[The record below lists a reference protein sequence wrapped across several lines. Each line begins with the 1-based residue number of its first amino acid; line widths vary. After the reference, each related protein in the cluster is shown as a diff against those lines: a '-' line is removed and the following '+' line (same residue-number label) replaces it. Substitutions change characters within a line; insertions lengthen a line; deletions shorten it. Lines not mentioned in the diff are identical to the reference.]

1 MHTITLPE
9 RIILFSRFLKNNGF
23 KAFSSSVIESLKGLA
38 EIDISRRDDFF
49 AVLRANLTTTD
60 MEWQLFGELFEE
72 FWRDY
77 VKEEEQ
83 EESDE
88 RTGEQVE
95 CEGDSLDKLLPD
107 VVFDLEGPGEDDVTE
122 KETREWAVYS
132 PVATLERKD
141 LSQFDRRDI
150 QIAQLVLKNMVS
162 PFRIT
167 LTRRFKKSKK
177 PGDMDFR
184 RVLKKSLKSGGI
196 PLELFYRKKKKRL
209 KRLVILADVSG
220 SMDRYARFVMPF
232 IMGLRGVG
240 PKAEVFVFS
249 TSLTHITSILR
260 RLTIEKAL
268 ERISQEVPDWSGGTR
283 IGYSFHQFNQGY
295 GEGLL
300 NRRTVVVIMSD
311 GWDLGGRELLK
322 REMEAL
328 SQKAHCIIWLN
339 PLAGDSEYRP
349 ICMGMKTALPY
360 IDYHLPADSLES
372 LKKVGHTITRVMAS
386 N

>member
-1 MHTITLPE
+1 MNTTSLTE
-9 RIILFSRFLKNNGF
+9 RVILFSRFLKNNGF
-23 KAFSSSVIESLKGLA
+23 KVFSSSVIESLKGLE
-38 EIDISRRDDFF
+38 EIDISRREDFF
-49 AVLRANLTTTD
+49 SVLRANLTTTD

-72 FWRDY
+72 FWQDY
-77 VKEEEQ
+77 VSDEEQ

-88 RTGEQVE
+88 GTGEPIE
-95 CEGDSLDKLLPD
+95 CEGDSVEELLPD
-107 VVFDLEGPGEDDVTE
+107 IIFDSERTGEDLNE

-141 LSQFDRRDI
+141 LSQFKRRDI
-150 QIAQLVLKNMVS
+150 QIAQLILKNMVS

-167 LTRRFKKSKK
+167 VTRRFKRSKK
-177 PGDMDFR
+177 SGHMDFR
-184 RVLKKSLKSGGI
+184 RVFKQSLKSGGI

-232 IMGLRGVG
+232 IMGLKGVG

-249 TSLTHITSILR
+249 TSLTHITSIIR

-268 ERISQEVPDWSGGTR
+268 ERISREVPDWSGGTR
-283 IGYSFHQFNQGY
+283 IGYSLHQFNQGY

-311 GWDLGGRELLK
+311 GWDLGGRVLLK
-322 REMEAL
+322 REMETL
-328 SQKAHCIIWLN
+328 SRKAHCIIWLN

-349 ICMGMKTALPY
+349 TCMGMKTALPY

-372 LKKVGHTITRVMAS
+372 LKKVGHTLTRVMAG

>member
-1 MHTITLPE
+1 MHTITLPK
-9 RIILFSRFLKNNGF
+9 RVILFSRFLKNNGF
-23 KAFSSSVIESLKGLA
+23 KVFSSSVIESLKGLE
-38 EIDISRRDDFF
+38 EIDISKREDFF
-49 AVLRANLTTTD
+49 SVLRSNFTTTD

-77 VKEEEQ
+77 MNEETH
-83 EESDE
+83 EEVEEDT
-88 RTGEQVE
+88 REQVE
-95 CEGDSLDKLLPD
+95 CEGDSVDQLLPD
-107 VVFDLEGPGEDDVTE
+107 VIFDTEGSGEE
-122 KETREWAVYS
+122 LNEEETREWAVYS
-132 PVATLERKD
+132 PVATLEKKD
-141 LSQFDRRDI
+141 LSQFERRDI

-167 LTRRFKKSKK
+167 VTRRFKNTKK
-177 PGDMDFR
+177 PGNMDFR

-196 PLELFYRKKKKRL
+196 PLELFFRKKKKKL

-232 IMGLRGVG
+232 IMGLKGVG

-249 TSLTHITSILR
+249 TALTHITSIIR
-260 RLTIEKAL
+260 RLTVEKAL
-268 ERISQEVPDWSGGTR
+268 DRISQEVPDWSGGTR
-283 IGYSFHQFNQGY
+283 IGFSLHQFNHGY

-328 SQKAHCIIWLN
+328 SQRAYCIIWLN

-372 LKKVGHTITRVMAS
+372 LKKVGHTITGIMAS

>member
-1 MHTITLPE
+1 MHTITLPK
-9 RIILFSRFLKNNGF
+9 RVILFSRFLKNNGF
-23 KAFSSSVIESLKGLA
+23 KVFSSSVIESLKGL
-38 EIDISRRDDFF
+38 EQIDISRREDFF
-49 AVLRANLTTTD
+49 SVLRASLTTTD

-72 FWRDY
+72 FWQDY
-77 VKEEEQ
+77 VSDEEQ
-83 EESDE
+83 EKSDE
-88 RTGEQVE
+88 DTGKQLE
-95 CEGDSLDKLLPD
+95 CEGDSVDELLPD
-107 VVFDLEGPGEDDVTE
+107 VIFDSEGSGEEVTE
-122 KETREWAVYS
+122 KETQEWAVYS

-150 QIAQLVLKNMVS
+150 QVAQLVLKNMVS

-167 LTRRFKKSKK
+167 ITRRFKKSKK

-196 PLELFYRKKKKRL
+196 PLELLYRKKKKRL

-232 IMGLRGVG
+232 IMGLKGVS

-249 TSLTHITSILR
+249 TALTHITSIIR

-268 ERISQEVPDWSGGTR
+268 DKISREVPDWSGGTR
-283 IGYSFHQFNQGY
+283 IGYSLRQFNSGY

-322 REMEAL
+322 REMETL
-328 SQKAHCIIWLN
+328 SQKAYCVIWLN

-372 LKKVGHTITRVMAS
+372 LKKVGHTITGIMAC

>member
-1 MHTITLPE
+1 MNTITLPE
-9 RIILFSRFLKNNGF
+9 RVILFSRFLKNNGF
-23 KAFSSSVIESLKGLA
+23 KVFSSSVIESLKRLS
-38 EIDISRRDDFF
+38 EIDISKREDFF

-77 VKEEEQ
+77 VRAEEQ

-88 RTGEQVE
+88 GTGEQVE
-95 CEGDSLDKLLPD
+95 CEGDSVDKLLPD
-107 VVFDLEGPGEDDVTE
+107 IIIDSEGPGDDLTE
-122 KETREWAVYS
+122 KETREWTVYS

-141 LSQFDRRDI
+141 LSQFERRDI
-150 QIAQLVLKNMVS
+150 QIAQLVFKNMIS

-167 LTRRFKKSKK
+167 VTRRFKRSKK
-177 PGDMDFR
+177 PGHMDFR

-196 PLELFYRKKKKRL
+196 PLELFYRKKRKRL

-232 IMGLRGVG
+232 IMGLKGVG

-249 TSLTHITSILR
+249 TALTHITSIIR
-260 RLTIEKAL
+260 RRSIEKAL

-283 IGYSFHQFNQGY
+283 IGYSLHQFNEGY

-322 REMEAL
+322 REMETL
-328 SQKAHCIIWLN
+328 NKKANCIIWLN

-349 ICMGMKTALPY
+349 VCMGMKTALPY

-372 LKKVGHTITRVMAS
+372 LKKVGHTLTRVMAG

>member
-1 MHTITLPE
+1 MNTITLPE
-9 RIILFSRFLKNNGF
+9 RVILFSRFLKNNGF
-23 KAFSSSVIESLKGLA
+23 KVFASSVIESLKGLE
-38 EIDISRRDDFF
+38 EIDISKREDFF
-49 AVLRANLTTTD
+49 SVLRANLTTTD
-60 MEWQLFGELFEE
+60 MEWQLFGELFED
-72 FWRDY
+72 FWQEYVRD
-77 VKEEEQ
+77 EEQ
-83 EESDE
+83 EESNE
-88 RTGEQVE
+88 GTGEQVE
-95 CEGDSLDKLLPD
+95 CEGDSVDKLLPD
-107 VVFDLEGPGEDDVTE
+107 VIFDSESPGDDLNE

-141 LSQFDRRDI
+141 LSQFERRDI
-150 QIAQLVLKNMVS
+150 QIAQLILKNMIS

-167 LTRRFKKSKK
+167 VTRRFKRSKK
-177 PGDMDFR
+177 PGHMDFR

-196 PLELFYRKKKKRL
+196 PLELFYRKKRKRL

-232 IMGLRGVG
+232 IMGLKGVG

-249 TSLTHITSILR
+249 TALTHITSIIR
-260 RLTIEKAL
+260 RRSIEKAL
-268 ERISQEVPDWSGGTR
+268 EKISQEVPDWSGGTR
-283 IGYSFHQFNQGY
+283 IGYSLHQFNEGY

-322 REMEAL
+322 REMETL
-328 SQKAHCIIWLN
+328 SQKANCIIWLN

-349 ICMGMKTALPY
+349 VCMGMKTALPY
-360 IDYHLPADSLES
+360 VDYHLPADSLES
-372 LKKVGHTITRVMAS
+372 LKKVGHTLTRIMAC